1 MNKDNL
7 KQYRIDNLKQAQAT
21 RKQDSLNRVNE
32 AISQLQKRHEKINFR
47 TIASVANVSVSY
59 LYKYLEIKQRIAE
72 IRNEQSS
79 MVRQELKPTVS
90 TSQVKVQARLKERI
104 KGLENENKELRRK
117 NEALAGQVYRVH
129 QLNELIERQQSTI
142 EDLESRLEECSLNN
156 PKLSSKITPI
166 TQKRTKKLL
175 ESRSKI
181 DSELKTLNIKIN
193 STLSKLIENN
203 PEEVVLN
210 AISSLKEGLSNKTVR
225 NKTGFLVKAI
235 ENQWIAND
243 NFEDKVEQDI
253 FNEWFLLANSQGLVL
268 ASTKFDGILH
278 VLTPDD
284 EWVLFEKMI
293 SKYPLEMLKN

>member
-47 TIASVANVSVSY
+47 NIASVANVSVSY
-59 LYKYLEIKQRIAE
+59 LYKYPEIKQRIAE

-79 MVRQELKPTVS
+79 MVRQQLKPTAS
-90 TSQVKVQARLKERI
+90 ISQVKVQARLKERI

-142 EDLESRLEECSLNN
+142 EDLESRLEQCSLNN

-181 DSELKTLNIKIN
+181 DSELKTLNIRIN
-193 STLSKLIENN
+193 STLSKLIDNN

-268 ASTKFDGILH
+268 ASTKFDAILH

-284 EWVLFEKMI
+284 EWIPFEKMI

>member
-59 LYKYLEIKQRIAE
+59 LYKYPEIKQRIAE

-129 QLNELIERQQSTI
+129 QLNELIECQQSTI

-166 TQKRTKKLL
+166 SQKRTKKLL
-175 ESRSKI
+175 ESRSQI
-181 DSELKTLNIKIN
+181 DSELKTLNIRIN
-193 STLSKLIENN
+193 STLSKLIDNN

-253 FNEWFLLANSQGLVL
+253 DRKSV
-268 ASTKFDGILH
+268 
-278 VLTPDD
+278 V
-284 EWVLFEKMI
+284 
-293 SKYPLEMLKN
+293 

>member
-59 LYKYLEIKQRIAE
+59 LYKYPEIKQRIAE

-142 EDLESRLEECSLNN
+142 EDLESRLEQCSLNN

-175 ESRSKI
+175 ESRSQI
-181 DSELKTLNIKIN
+181 DSELKTLNIRIN
-193 STLSKLIENN
+193 STLSKLIDNN

-243 NFEDKVEQDI
+243 NFEDKVEQNI
-253 FNEWFLLANSQGLVL
+253 FNEWFLLANSQGLVS
-268 ASTKFDGILH
+268 ASTKFDGVLH

-284 EWVLFEKMI
+284 EWVPFEKMI
-293 SKYPLEMLKN
+293 SKYPLETLKN

>member
-1 MNKDNL
+1 
-7 KQYRIDNLKQAQAT
+7 
-21 RKQDSLNRVNE
+21 
-32 AISQLQKRHEKINFR
+32 
-47 TIASVANVSVSY
+47 
-59 LYKYLEIKQRIAE
+59 
-72 IRNEQSS
+72 
-79 MVRQELKPTVS
+79 MVRQQLKPTVS

-142 EDLESRLEECSLNN
+142 EDLESRLEQCSLNN

-181 DSELKTLNIKIN
+181 DSELKTLNIRIN
-193 STLSKLIENN
+193 STLSKLIDNN

-225 NKTGFLVKAI
+225 NKTGFLDKAI

-268 ASTKFDGILH
+268 ASTKFDAILH

-284 EWVLFEKMI
+284 EWIPFEKMI

>member
-1 MNKDNL
+1 M
-7 KQYRIDNLKQAQAT
+7 I
-21 RKQDSLNRVNE
+21 
-32 AISQLQKRHEKINFR
+32 
-47 TIASVANVSVSY
+47 
-59 LYKYLEIKQRIAE
+59 
-72 IRNEQSS
+72 
-79 MVRQELKPTVS
+79 RQELKPTVS

-129 QLNELIERQQSTI
+129 QLNELIECQQSTI

-166 TQKRTKKLL
+166 SQKRTIKML
-175 ESRSKI
+175 ESRRQS
-181 DSELKTLNIKIN
+181 DSELKTLNIRIN
-193 STLSKLIENN
+193 STLSKLIDNN

-243 NFEDKVEQDI
+243 NFEDKVEQNI
-253 FNEWFLLANSQGLVL
+253 FNEWFLLANSKGLVS
-268 ASTKFDGILH
+268 ASTNFDGVLH

-284 EWVLFEKMI
+284 EWVPFEKMI
-293 SKYPLEMLKN
+293 SKYPLETLKN

>member
-59 LYKYLEIKQRIAE
+59 LYKYPEIKQRIAE

-79 MVRQELKPTVS
+79 MVRQQLKPTVS

-175 ESRSKI
+175 ESRSQI
-181 DSELKTLNIKIN
+181 DSELKTLNIRIN
-193 STLSKLIENN
+193 STLSKLIDNN

-243 NFEDKVEQDI
+243 NFEDKVEQNI
-253 FNEWFLLANSQGLVL
+253 FNEWFLLANSKGLVS
-268 ASTKFDGILH
+268 ASTNFDGVLH

-284 EWVLFEKMI
+284 EWVPFEKMI
-293 SKYPLEMLKN
+293 SKYPLETLKN

>member
-59 LYKYLEIKQRIAE
+59 LYKYPEIKQRIAE

-79 MVRQELKPTVS
+79 MVRQQLKPTVS

-129 QLNELIERQQSTI
+129 QLNELIECQQSTI

-175 ESRSKI
+175 ESRSQI
-181 DSELKTLNIKIN
+181 DSELKTLNIRIN
-193 STLSKLIENN
+193 STLSKLIDNN

-243 NFEDKVEQDI
+243 NFEDKVEQNI
-253 FNEWFLLANSQGLVL
+253 FNEWFLLANSKGLVS
-268 ASTKFDGILH
+268 ASTNFDGVLH

-284 EWVLFEKMI
+284 EWVPFEKMI
-293 SKYPLEMLKN
+293 SKYPLETLKN

>member
-59 LYKYLEIKQRIAE
+59 LYKYPEIKQRIAE

-79 MVRQELKPTVS
+79 MVRQQLKPTVS

-166 TQKRTKKLL
+166 SQKRTKKLL
-175 ESRSKI
+175 ESRSQI
-181 DSELKTLNIKIN
+181 DSELKTLNIRIN
-193 STLSKLIENN
+193 STLSKLIDNN

-210 AISSLKEGLSNKTVR
+210 AISSLKEGLSNKAVR

-243 NFEDKVEQDI
+243 NFEDKVEQSI
-253 FNEWFLLANSQGLVL
+253 FNEWFLLANSQGLVS
-268 ASTKFDGILH
+268 ASTKFDGVLH

-284 EWVLFEKMI
+284 EWVPFEKMI
-293 SKYPLEMLKN
+293 SKYPLETLKN

>member
-59 LYKYLEIKQRIAE
+59 LYKYPEIKQRIAE

-90 TSQVKVQARLKERI
+90 TSQVKVQARLIERI

-129 QLNELIERQQSTI
+129 QLNELIECQQSTI

-166 TQKRTKKLL
+166 SQKRTKKLL
-175 ESRSKI
+175 ESRSQI
-181 DSELKTLNIKIN
+181 DSELKTLNIRIN
-193 STLSKLIENN
+193 STLSKLIDNN

-243 NFEDKVEQDI
+243 NFEDKVEQNI
-253 FNEWFLLANSQGLVL
+253 FNEWFLLANSKGLVS
-268 ASTKFDGILH
+268 ASTNFDGVLH

-284 EWVLFEKMI
+284 EWVPFEKMI
-293 SKYPLEMLKN
+293 SKYPLETLKN

>member
-7 KQYRIDNLKQAQAT
+7 KQYRIDNLKQVQAT
-21 RKQDSLNRVNE
+21 RKQDTLNRVNE
-32 AISQLQKRHEKINFR
+32 AICQLQKRDEKINFR
-47 TIASVANVSVSY
+47 TIASLANVSVSY
-59 LYKYLEIKQRIAE
+59 LYKYPEIKQRIAE

-79 MVRQELKPTVS
+79 MVRQQLKPTVS

-104 KGLENENKELRRK
+104 KGLEDENKELRRK

-142 EDLESRLEECSLNN
+142 EDLESRLEQCSLNN

-181 DSELKTLNIKIN
+181 DSELKTLNIRIN
-193 STLSKLIENN
+193 STLSKLIDNN

-268 ASTKFDGILH
+268 ASTKFDAILH

-284 EWVLFEKMI
+284 EWIPFEKII

>member
-59 LYKYLEIKQRIAE
+59 LYKYPEIKQRIAE

-181 DSELKTLNIKIN
+181 DSELKTLNIRIN
-193 STLSKLIENN
+193 STLSKLIDNN

-243 NFEDKVEQDI
+243 NFEDKVEQNI
-253 FNEWFLLANSQGLVL
+253 FNEWFLLANSQGLVS
-268 ASTKFDGILH
+268 ASTKFDGVLH

-284 EWVLFEKMI
+284 EWVPFEKMI
-293 SKYPLEMLKN
+293 SKYPLETLKN

>member
-59 LYKYLEIKQRIAE
+59 LYKYPEIKQRIAE

-79 MVRQELKPTVS
+79 MVRQQLKPTVS

-142 EDLESRLEECSLNN
+142 EDLESRLEQCSLNN

-181 DSELKTLNIKIN
+181 DSELKTLNIRIN
-193 STLSKLIENN
+193 STLSKLIDNN

-210 AISSLKEGLSNKTVR
+210 AISSLKEGLSNKAVR

-243 NFEDKVEQDI
+243 NFEDKVEQSI
-253 FNEWFLLANSQGLVL
+253 FNEWFLLANSQGLVS
-268 ASTKFDGILH
+268 ASTKFDGVLH

-284 EWVLFEKMI
+284 EWVPFEKMI
-293 SKYPLEMLKN
+293 SKYPLETLKN

>member
-59 LYKYLEIKQRIAE
+59 LYKYPEIKQRIAE

-79 MVRQELKPTVS
+79 MVRQQLKPTVS

-142 EDLESRLEECSLNN
+142 EDLESRLEQCSLNN

-175 ESRSKI
+175 ESRSQI
-181 DSELKTLNIKIN
+181 DSELKTLNIRIN
-193 STLSKLIENN
+193 STLSKLIDNN

-243 NFEDKVEQDI
+243 NFEDKVEQNI
-253 FNEWFLLANSQGLVL
+253 FNEWFLLANSKGLVS
-268 ASTKFDGILH
+268 ASTNFDGVLH

-284 EWVLFEKMI
+284 EWVPFEKMI
-293 SKYPLEMLKN
+293 SKYPLETLKN

>member
-47 TIASVANVSVSY
+47 TIASLANVSVSY
-59 LYKYLEIKQRIAE
+59 LYKYPEIKQRIAE

-79 MVRQELKPTVS
+79 MVRQQLKPTVS
-90 TSQVKVQARLKERI
+90 TSQVKIQARLKERI

-129 QLNELIERQQSTI
+129 QLNELIERQQWTI
-142 EDLESRLEECSLNN
+142 EDLESRLEQCSLNN

-181 DSELKTLNIKIN
+181 DSELKTLNIRIN
-193 STLSKLIENN
+193 STLSKLIDNN
-203 PEEVVLN
+203 LEEVVLN

-268 ASTKFDGILH
+268 ASTKFDAILH

-284 EWVLFEKMI
+284 EWIPFEKMI

>member
-59 LYKYLEIKQRIAE
+59 LYKYPEIKQRIAE

-156 PKLSSKITPI
+156 PNLSSKITPI

-175 ESRSKI
+175 ENRSKI
-181 DSELKTLNIKIN
+181 DSELKTLNIRIN
-193 STLSKLIENN
+193 STLSKLIDNN

-210 AISSLKEGLSNKTVR
+210 AISSLKEGLSNKAVR

-243 NFEDKVEQDI
+243 NFEDKVEQNI
-253 FNEWFLLANSQGLVL
+253 FNEWFLLANSQGLVS
-268 ASTKFDGILH
+268 ASTKFDGVLH

-284 EWVLFEKMI
+284 EWVPFEKMI
-293 SKYPLEMLKN
+293 SKYPLEMLNN

>member
-32 AISQLQKRHEKINFR
+32 AICQLQKRHEKINFC
-47 TIASVANVSVSY
+47 TIASLANVSVSY
-59 LYKYLEIKQRIAE
+59 LYKYPEIKQRIAE

-79 MVRQELKPTVS
+79 MVHQQLKPTVS

-175 ESRSKI
+175 ESRSKV
-181 DSELKTLNIKIN
+181 DSELKTLNIRIN

-243 NFEDKVEQDI
+243 NFEDKVEQNI

-268 ASTKFDGILH
+268 ASTKFDGVLH
-278 VLTPDD
+278 VLTPGD
-284 EWVLFEKMI
+284 EWVPFEKMI

>member
-59 LYKYLEIKQRIAE
+59 LYKYPEIKQRIAE

-166 TQKRTKKLL
+166 SQKRTKKLL
-175 ESRSKI
+175 ESRSQI
-181 DSELKTLNIKIN
+181 DSELKTLNIRIN
-193 STLSKLIENN
+193 STLSKLIDNN

-243 NFEDKVEQDI
+243 NFEDKVEQNI
-253 FNEWFLLANSQGLVL
+253 FNEWFLLANSKGLVS
-268 ASTKFDGILH
+268 ASTNFDGVLH

-284 EWVLFEKMI
+284 EWVPFEKMI
-293 SKYPLEMLKN
+293 SKYPLETLKN

>member
-59 LYKYLEIKQRIAE
+59 LYKYPEIKQRIAE

-129 QLNELIERQQSTI
+129 QLNELIECQQSTI

-166 TQKRTKKLL
+166 SQKRTKKLL
-175 ESRSKI
+175 ESRSQI
-181 DSELKTLNIKIN
+181 DSELKTLNIRIN
-193 STLSKLIENN
+193 STLSKLIDNN

-210 AISSLKEGLSNKTVR
+210 AISSLKEGLSNKAVR

-243 NFEDKVEQDI
+243 NFEDKVEQNI
-253 FNEWFLLANSQGLVL
+253 FNEWFLLANSKGLVS
-268 ASTKFDGILH
+268 ASTNFDGVLH

-284 EWVLFEKMI
+284 EWVPFEKMI
-293 SKYPLEMLKN
+293 SKYPLETLKN

>member
-59 LYKYLEIKQRIAE
+59 LYKYPEIKQRIAE

-79 MVRQELKPTVS
+79 MVRQQLKPTVS

-129 QLNELIERQQSTI
+129 QLNELIECQQSTI

-166 TQKRTKKLL
+166 SQKRTKKLL
-175 ESRSKI
+175 ESRSQI
-181 DSELKTLNIKIN
+181 DSELKTLNIRIN
-193 STLSKLIENN
+193 STLSKLIDNN

-210 AISSLKEGLSNKTVR
+210 AISSLKEGLSNKAVR

-243 NFEDKVEQDI
+243 NFEDKVEQSI
-253 FNEWFLLANSQGLVL
+253 FNEWFLLANSQGLVS
-268 ASTKFDGILH
+268 ASTKFDGVLH

-284 EWVLFEKMI
+284 EWVPFEKMI
-293 SKYPLEMLKN
+293 SKYPLETLKN

>member
-59 LYKYLEIKQRIAE
+59 LYKYPEIKQRIAE

-129 QLNELIERQQSTI
+129 QLNELIECQQSTI

-166 TQKRTKKLL
+166 SQKRTIKML
-175 ESRSKI
+175 ESRRQS
-181 DSELKTLNIKIN
+181 DSELKTLNISIN
-193 STLSKLIENN
+193 STLSKLIDNN

-243 NFEDKVEQDI
+243 NFEDKVEQNI
-253 FNEWFLLANSQGLVL
+253 FNEWFLLANSKGLVS
-268 ASTKFDGILH
+268 ASTNFDGVLH

-284 EWVLFEKMI
+284 EWVPFEKMI
-293 SKYPLEMLKN
+293 SKYPLETLKN

>member
-59 LYKYLEIKQRIAE
+59 LYKYPEIKQRIAE

-129 QLNELIERQQSTI
+129 QLNELIECQQSTI

-166 TQKRTKKLL
+166 SQKRTKKLL
-175 ESRSKI
+175 ESRSQI
-181 DSELKTLNIKIN
+181 DSELKTLNIRIN
-193 STLSKLIENN
+193 STLSKLIDNN

-243 NFEDKVEQDI
+243 NFEDKVEQNI
-253 FNEWFLLANSQGLVL
+253 FNEWFLLANSKGLVS
-268 ASTKFDGILH
+268 ASTNFDGVLH

-284 EWVLFEKMI
+284 EWVPFEKMI
-293 SKYPLEMLKN
+293 SKYPLETLKN

>member
-47 TIASVANVSVSY
+47 NIASVANVSVSY
-59 LYKYLEIKQRIAE
+59 LYKYPEIKQRIAE

-79 MVRQELKPTVS
+79 MVYQQLKPTVS

-142 EDLESRLEECSLNN
+142 EDLESRLEQCSLNN

-181 DSELKTLNIKIN
+181 DSELKTLNIRIN
-193 STLSKLIENN
+193 STLSKLIDNN

-268 ASTKFDGILH
+268 ASTKFDAILH

-284 EWVLFEKMI
+284 EWIPFEKMI

>member
-59 LYKYLEIKQRIAE
+59 LYKYPEIKQRIAE

-142 EDLESRLEECSLNN
+142 EDLESRLEQCSLNN

-166 TQKRTKKLL
+166 TQKRTKNLL

-181 DSELKTLNIKIN
+181 DSELKTLNIRIN
-193 STLSKLIENN
+193 STLSKLIDNN

-243 NFEDKVEQDI
+243 NFEDKVEQSI
-253 FNEWFLLANSQGLVL
+253 FNEWFLLANSQGLVS
-268 ASTKFDGILH
+268 ASTKFDGVLH

-284 EWVLFEKMI
+284 EWVPFEKMI
-293 SKYPLEMLKN
+293 SKYPLETLKN

>member
-59 LYKYLEIKQRIAE
+59 LYKYPEIKQRIAE

-166 TQKRTKKLL
+166 SQKRTKKLL
-175 ESRSKI
+175 ESRSQI
-181 DSELKTLNIKIN
+181 DSELKTLNIRIN
-193 STLSKLIENN
+193 STLSKLIDNN

-210 AISSLKEGLSNKTVR
+210 AISSLKEGLSNKAVR

-243 NFEDKVEQDI
+243 NFEDKVEQNI
-253 FNEWFLLANSQGLVL
+253 FNEWFLLANSKGLVS
-268 ASTKFDGILH
+268 ASTNFDGVLH

-284 EWVLFEKMI
+284 EWVPFEKMI
-293 SKYPLEMLKN
+293 SKYPLETLKN

>member
-59 LYKYLEIKQRIAE
+59 LYKYPEIKQRIAE

-142 EDLESRLEECSLNN
+142 EDLESRLEQCSLNN

-181 DSELKTLNIKIN
+181 DSELKTLNIRIN
-193 STLSKLIENN
+193 STLSKLIDNN

-243 NFEDKVEQDI
+243 NFEDKVEQNI
-253 FNEWFLLANSQGLVL
+253 FNEWFLLANSQGLVS
-268 ASTKFDGILH
+268 ASTKFDGVLH

-284 EWVLFEKMI
+284 EWVPFEKMI
-293 SKYPLEMLKN
+293 SKYPLETLKN